1 MKNHQSIKV
10 KMIETETNSYLIKL
24 CDQNKSKLNGGVF
37 DGIVKG
43 LRLIVLIRKSKN
55 KILYNFEKIND

>member
-1 MKNHQSIKV
+1 
-10 KMIETETNSYLIKL
+10 MIETETNSYLIKL